1 MRILAFVTVL
11 SVAAGTVASVHGQ
24 TLADVARK
32 EQERRQTQKSG
43 RAKVYTNGDLKSAP
57 EPDPNAAAAAPAGS
71 DAAAPE
77 KKTDAKADAKAEGK
91 ADEKAS
97 AKDAKADAK
106 GDVKDQAYWS
116 VRMKALNDQ
125 LQRDRLYAEAIQT
138 RINSLTADFSARD
151 DPAQRA
157 LIGEDREK
165 AVGELA
171 RLRKQIE
178 EDKDAIG
185 NAEEEARQAGV
196 PPGWLR

>member
-57 EPDPNAAAAAPAGS
+57 EPDPNAAAAAPAGG

-91 ADEKAS
+91 GDEKAS

-106 GDVKDQAYWS
+106 SDVKDQAYWS
-116 VRMKALNDQ
+116 ARMKALNDQ

-165 AVGELA
+165 AVAELA
-171 RLRKQIE
+171 RLRKQID

-185 NAEEEARQAGV
+185 SAEEEARLAGV